1 MSIRSKMVAI
11 VLPLIVAPLLVT
23 GVVSSLAARNGI
35 TRIATSFLRFKM
47 DDLLNYAGSQWGL
60 LVENGLS
67 DNPEYVAATKSAV
80 TSFARSL
87 VRGSTELIFAVDPE
101 GRVAM
106 STGELELPEQD
117 SRELARLAAEGASG
131 WRLMSLGGAE
141 RVAHLDAFQ
150 PFGWYLLVTERR
162 ETFYQTTTQIFLQ
175 TGLILTVSLVVA
187 VVLLLFF
194 SFYIT
199 QPLRLISGA
208 MRGIIQTRDMSKRV
222 DLLYR
227 DETGDLAHSFNLMTG
242 ELDKAYQS
250 MKEYAL
256 KAVVARRQEERTRNI
271 FQRYVPRH
279 VLDQYIASP
288 ESMLVPGKET
298 PLVLLFSDV
307 RGFTTISETMLPSEV
322 VETLNVYF
330 EKMVKIVFDHGGF
343 VDKYMGDGLMAV
355 FGAPVRKGDEPLQA
369 VLSGFEMLEALE
381 SFNEW
386 QTRRNRKPF
395 RIGIGI
401 NYGMVTV
408 GNIGSERKMDY
419 TVIGD
424 QVNVSS
430 RLEGLTKRYRE
441 SMLLSESVVK
451 KLDGKFPCRL
461 IDRVVPKG
469 KSAALAIGV
478 YIPRR
483 ELTDPEAKAWALH
496 EEALRQYY
504 KRQFREAAEGFRK
517 VQELLPADRVAKSF
531 LERCQAYLSN
541 PPGADWTGA
550 VVMTEK

>member
-1 MSIRSKMVAI
+1 
-11 VLPLIVAPLLVT
+11 
-23 GVVSSLAARNGI
+23 
-35 TRIATSFLRFKM
+35 
-47 DDLLNYAGSQWGL
+47 
-60 LVENGLS
+60 
-67 DNPEYVAATKSAV
+67 
-80 TSFARSL
+80 
-87 VRGSTELIFAVDPE
+87 
-101 GRVAM
+101 
-106 STGELELPEQD
+106 
-117 SRELARLAAEGASG
+117 
-131 WRLMSLGGAE
+131 
-141 RVAHLDAFQ
+141 
-150 PFGWYLLVTERR
+150 
-162 ETFYQTTTQIFLQ
+162 
-175 TGLILTVSLVVA
+175 
-187 VVLLLFF
+187 VLLLFF

-242 ELDKAYQS
+242 ELDKAYQAI
-250 MKEYAL
+250 KDYAL
-256 KAVVARRQEERTRNI
+256 KAVIARRQVEKIRSI

-307 RGFTTISETMLPSEV
+307 RSFTTISESMLPSEV

-355 FGAPVRKGDEPLQA
+355 YGAPARKGDEPLQA
-369 VLSGFEMLEALE
+369 VLSGFEMLDALE

-386 QTRRNRKPF
+386 QTRRKRKPF

-430 RLEGLTKRYRE
+430 RLEGLTKKYQE
-441 SMLLSESVVK
+441 SLLISESVVK

-469 KSAALAIGV
+469 KSAAMAIGV
-478 YIPRR
+478 YVPRR
-483 ELTDPEAKAWALH
+483 ELSEREAKAWALH
-496 EEALRQYY
+496 EEAMSRYY
-504 KRQFREAAEGFRK
+504 KRQFSEAQAAFRK
-517 VQELLPADRVAKSF
+517 VRELLPGDRVAANF
-531 LERCQAYLSN
+531 IERCQACLN
-541 PPGADWTGA
+541 HPPGPNWTGA
-550 VVMTEK
+550 VIMTEK